1 MTSELHIKRLR
12 TAVEKAVGRRM
23 RTSKDFDFLSKQL
36 FERLHQQ
43 VSVST
48 LKRLWGYVATDSQP
62 RESTLDLLAQFV
74 GSANWEVFCAESDP
88 PHTQPQEDERRPAM
102 KSRWVVAVVAVFVVV
117 AGLAFILRQQGTASE
132 LTIESVADTSSVIR
146 IGAHFDAPQEYLR
159 RFNIIADSYLWGQIV
174 PGHPDISV
182 WGPQYHHPEWHN
194 EGDSARM
201 LPTITEW
208 WEPPTVIDP
217 AFVATR
223 NLDRYLQY
231 RRMNELRITFMKDL
245 VDTGYVFLGVYRLSM
260 SQSDTA
266 RCVWQRVADEVNLH
280 DIDALE
286 RLR

>member
-1 MTSELHIKRLR
+1 
-12 TAVEKAVGRRM
+12 
-23 RTSKDFDFLSKQL
+23 
-36 FERLHQQ
+36 
-43 VSVST
+43 
-48 LKRLWGYVATDSQP
+48 
-62 RESTLDLLAQFV
+62 
-74 GSANWEVFCAESDP
+74 
-88 PHTQPQEDERRPAM
+88 M

-159 RFNIIADSYLWGQIV
+159 RFNIIADSYLWGQMV

-217 AFVATR
+217 AFVAAR